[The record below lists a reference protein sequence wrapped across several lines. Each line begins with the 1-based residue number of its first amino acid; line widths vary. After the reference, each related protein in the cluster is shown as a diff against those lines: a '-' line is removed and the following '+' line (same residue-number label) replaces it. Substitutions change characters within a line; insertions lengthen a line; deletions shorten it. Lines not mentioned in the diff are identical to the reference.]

1 MFNTQKVSNRDEFIG
16 YCMRKLGAPVI
27 EINVDESQVEDRVND
42 ALRMFFDYHVDGAE
56 RTYIIHN
63 VTDVDIANKYITVPD
78 NVLVVTNIMK
88 TAGSNGTGFNL
99 TNNLQMKAYFSD
111 MISQTF
117 ASGASSYVMA
127 KSYLNTFNNILGGH
141 FTMIEHNFYK
151 RKLSVHFD
159 WGKLKVG
166 SIIGY
171 EAWVANDIDEVFG
184 DYWLQ
189 QYATALIRKQWGDNL
204 IKVDGMTLP
213 GGGRLNGAAILASA
227 VDEIEKLEDR
237 MRDEFAYPVMPFM
250 G

>member
-1 MFNTQKVSNRDEFIG
+1 MFNTQRISNRDEFIG

-42 ALRMFFDYHVDGAE
+42 ALKMFFDYHVDGAE
-56 RTYIIHN
+56 RAYVIHKLSD
-63 VTDVDIANKYITVPD
+63 TDISNKYITVPD

-88 TAGSNGTGFNL
+88 TSGGGGTGFNL

-117 ASGASSYVMA
+117 SSGASSYVLA
-127 KSYLNTFNNILGGH
+127 KSYLSTFNNILGGQ
-141 FTMIEHNFYK
+141 FTLIEHNYYK
-151 RKLSVHFD
+151 RRLSIHFD
-159 WGKLKVG
+159 WDKLTNESTV
-166 SIIGY
+166 GY
-171 EAWVANDIDEVFG
+171 EAWVANDSDEVFG

-204 IKVDGMTLP
+204 IKVDGMALP

-227 VDEIEKLEDR
+227 IDEIEKLEER
-237 MRDEFAYPVMPFM
+237 MRDEFAYPIMPIM